1 MSTKVR
7 KEEFSVSG
15 DQLLNKI
22 KEIVHEGNIRR
33 ILVKHEGKTVIE
45 FPLTAGFIGALL
57 APQLA
62 AIGVI
67 GALLTKC
74 TIEVEREA

>member
-1 MSTKVR
+1 MSEKK
-7 KEEFSVSG
+7 KEEFSISG
-15 DQLLNKI
+15 DQLLNKM
-22 KEIVHEGNIRR
+22 KELVHEGNIRR
-33 ILVKHEGKTVIE
+33 IIVKHEGKTLAE
-45 FPLTAGFIGALL
+45 FPLTVGIVGALL

-74 TIEVEREA
+74 TIEVERE

>member
-1 MSTKVR
+1 MPKVR

-22 KEIVHEGNIRR
+22 KELVHEGNVRR
-33 ILVKHEGKTVIE
+33 ILVKHEGKTVVE
-45 FPLTAGFIGALL
+45 FPLSAGIIGVLL

-67 GALLTKC
+67 GALLAKC
-74 TIEVEREA
+74 TIEVEREE

>member
-1 MSTKVR
+1 M
-7 KEEFSVSG
+7 KEEFGISG

-22 KEIVHEGNIRR
+22 KELVHEGNIRR
-33 ILVKHEGKTVIE
+33 ILVKHEGKTLVE
-45 FPLTAGFIGALL
+45 FPLTAGIIGALM

-67 GALLTKC
+67 GALLTNC
-74 TIEVEREA
+74 AIEVEREA

>member
-1 MSTKVR
+1 MSKVR
-7 KEEFSVSG
+7 REEFSVSG

-22 KEIVHEGNIRR
+22 KELVHEGNVRR
-33 ILVKHEGKTVIE
+33 ILVKHEGKTVVE
-45 FPLTAGFIGALL
+45 FPLSAGIIGVLL

-67 GALLTKC
+67 GALLAKC
-74 TIEVEREA
+74 TIEVEREE

>member
-1 MSTKVR
+1 MSKVR

-22 KEIVHEGNIRR
+22 KELVHEGNVRR
-33 ILVKHEGKTVIE
+33 ILVKHEGKTVVE
-45 FPLTAGFIGALL
+45 FPLSAGIIGVLL

-67 GALLTKC
+67 GALLAKC
-74 TIEVEREA
+74 AIEVERDE

>member
-1 MSTKVR
+1 MSKVR
-7 KEEFSVSG
+7 REEFSVSG

-22 KEIVHEGNIRR
+22 KELVHEGNVRR
-33 ILVKHEGKTVIE
+33 ILVKHEGKTVVE
-45 FPLTAGFIGALL
+45 FPLSAGIIGVLL

-67 GALLTKC
+67 GALLAKC
-74 TIEVEREA
+74 TIEVERQG

>member
-7 KEEFSVSG
+7 KEEFSISG

-22 KEIVHEGNIRR
+22 KELAHEGNIRR
-33 ILVKHEGKTVIE
+33 ILVKHEGKTIVE
-45 FPLTAGFIGALL
+45 FPLTAGIIGVLL

-62 AIGVI
+62 AIGVV

-74 TIEVEREA
+74 TILVEREE

>member
-1 MSTKVR
+1 MSKVR

-22 KEIVHEGNIRR
+22 KELVHEGNVRR
-33 ILVKHEGKTVIE
+33 ILVKHEGKTVVE
-45 FPLTAGFIGALL
+45 FPLSAGIIGVLL

-67 GALLTKC
+67 GALLAKC
-74 TIEVEREA
+74 TIEVEREE